1 MVVWRHWDLT
11 LDVDHVLRA
20 QGADPECLRARRSPA
35 LAVAAQ
41 ALAAGLP
48 LLRPAVACQRLP
60 VAAFRHQTL
69 VLGVGSFWLSGLLVA
84 ERLRAA
90 RQVAALICTI
100 GPALEHAASA
110 QFTEDPAV
118 SVAMDALGSA
128 AVHQL
133 ATLACDRVAAQVT
146 ASAWHTS
153 VPLSPG
159 AAGWPARAGQ
169 RQLFALMDAAAVGV
183 TLSPSGMMLPR
194 KSTSLVIGI
203 GPDIVSGGSVCDLCD
218 LRDSCRYRPLYERA
232 HGHRTDAQ

>member
-1 MVVWRHWDLT
+1 MVMWRRWDLT

-20 QGADPECLRARRSPA
+20 QGADPERLRARRSPA
-35 LAVAAQ
+35 VAVAAQ
-41 ALAAGLP
+41 ALATGLP
-48 LLRPAVACQRLP
+48 LLRPAVAYRRLP
-60 VAAFRHQTL
+60 VAEFRHQTL
-69 VLGVGSFWLSGLLVA
+69 VVGSGSFRLSGPLVA
-84 ERLRAA
+84 EQLRAA

-110 QFTEDPAV
+110 QFTDDPAA

-133 ATLACDRVAAQVT
+133 ATLACDRVAAQMT
-146 ASAWHTS
+146 ASAWQTT

-169 RQLFALMDAAAVGV
+169 RQLFALIDAAAVGV
-183 TLSPSGMMLPR
+183 VLSPSGMMLPR

-203 GPDIVSGGSVCDLCD
+203 GPDVVSAGSVCDLCG
-218 LRDSCRYRPLYERA
+218 LRDACRYRPLYERA
-232 HGHRTDAQ
+232 EPPP